1 MLVGVPL
8 ITPDEVLKVNP
19 VLFAKSGLIDH
30 EVIGPPPDAVAILFE
45 IGEFKVYDGDEL
57 EYEILPGTK
66 VSIEGVAE
74 TSFELELVPI
84 LFVARTI

>member
-1 MLVGVPL
+1 
-8 ITPDEVLKVNP
+8 
-19 VLFAKSGLIDH
+19 
-30 EVIGPPPDAVAILFE
+30 VIGPPPDAVAILFE

-74 TSFELELVPI
+74 TSF
-84 LFVARTI
+84 